1 MKRIFP
7 GGLDAGEKTLA
18 PPERRVRHQFSSDE
32 IFPELRI
39 WSRDEDG
46 HDRLHA
52 LGQIGIGAL
61 YLGRVDS
68 AFSLT
73 GLQQELMAQVH
84 ATGLFI
90 REDGTSGTLQE
101 LDLSV

>member
-1 MKRIFP
+1 MTLFISNNGFQE
-7 GGLDAGEKTLA
+7 LEAFDDNDDNWIDA
-18 PPERRVRHQFSSDE
+18 SDE

-46 HDRLHA
+46 HERLHA

-61 YLGRVDS
+61 YLGRLDS

-73 GLQQELMAQVH
+73 GLRQELMAQVH
-84 ATGLFI
+84 STGLFV

-101 LDLSV
+101 LNLSV